1 VKSFSQHKIRH
12 RLWKFVTPLNARHMN
27 FAWASLVFV
36 ALTDVYVRLVASG
49 ALTDYKLF

>member
-1 VKSFSQHKIRH
+1 
-12 RLWKFVTPLNARHMN
+12 MN

-49 ALTDYKLF
+49 ALTDYKIF

>member
-1 VKSFSQHKIRH
+1 M
-12 RLWKFVTPLNARHMN
+12 L

-49 ALTDYKLF
+49 AITDHKLL